1 MHRYPKL
8 RNSVLFYAWEDARD
22 WARWSHSFHMHLS
35 YPGPVPVFFSHPEL
49 PWAHHREGGCR
60 LMTVRLLDTFLSALR
75 LHQITL
81 EGYPVDVGDI
91 LVYGYDRRY
100 SISQSISSV
109 QFSSSVVSDY
119 L

>member
-1 MHRYPKL
+1 
-8 RNSVLFYAWEDARD
+8 
-22 WARWSHSFHMHLS
+22 
-35 YPGPVPVFFSHPEL
+35 
-49 PWAHHREGGCR
+49 
-60 LMTVRLLDTFLSALR
+60 MTVRLLDTFLSALR